1 MTLLNRGFFIL
12 LSYFFIDGNING
24 KENRLHTFSHPCM
37 GTIFKVS
44 VHSEKSRNKVEDIV
58 QGSFK
63 IAGEMDDRFS
73 DYSAESEVSK
83 FNKQESHIPFKI
95 SSELLEL
102 LTISQ
107 SLYHKTSASFEPAAG
122 ALTQLWRLSRKTKRL
137 PDQKTLSLAIK
148 ASSFASL
155 IIDRKNKTLTKK
167 DHLTR
172 LDFGGIAKGYTADK
186 MLNYLQEHD
195 LISCSISA
203 GGDVIVGDPPP
214 GRLYWIIRINPFGD
228 SNSETMRV
236 KLSNAAVS
244 TSGNVEQFIQIGG
257 KKYSH
262 IINPKNGLGL
272 TTNHAAVVISNKGS
286 MSDALATSI
295 SILGKSGLK
304 ILNHFPNTEAAII
317 DLNDNKVT
325 KSPNFNKF
333 SK

>member
-1 MTLLNRGFFIL
+1 MILLNRGFFIL

-63 IAGEMDDRFS
+63 IADEMDDRFS

-83 FNKQESHIPFKI
+83 FNKQESYIPFKI

-195 LISCSISA
+195 LKSCSISA

-262 IINPKNGLGL
+262 IVNPKNGLGL

-304 ILNHFPNTEAAII
+304 ILDHFPNTEAAII

-325 KSPNFNKF
+325 KSSNFNKF

>member
-1 MTLLNRGFFIL
+1 MILLNRGFFIL

-44 VHSEKSRNKVEDIV
+44 VHSEKFRNKVDDIV

-63 IAGEMDDRFS
+63 IADEMDDRFS

-83 FNKQESHIPFKI
+83 FNKQESYIPFKI

-167 DHLTR
+167 NHLTR

-195 LISCSISA
+195 LKSCSISA
-203 GGDVIVGDPPP
+203 GGDVIVGNPPP

-262 IINPKNGLGL
+262 IVNPKNGLGL

-304 ILNHFPNTEAAII
+304 ILDHFPNTEAAII

-325 KSPNFNKF
+325 KSSNFNKF

>member
-63 IAGEMDDRFS
+63 IADEMDDRFS

-195 LISCSISA
+195 LKSCSISA
-203 GGDVIVGDPPP
+203 GGDVIVGNPPP

-262 IINPKNGLGL
+262 IVNPKNGLGL

-304 ILNHFPNTEAAII
+304 ILDHFPNTEAAII

-325 KSPNFNKF
+325 KSSNFNKF

>member
-1 MTLLNRGFFIL
+1 
-12 LSYFFIDGNING
+12 
-24 KENRLHTFSHPCM
+24 M

-44 VHSEKSRNKVEDIV
+44 VHSEKPRNKVEDIV

-63 IAGEMDDRFS
+63 IADEMDDRFS

-195 LISCSISA
+195 LKSCSISA

-214 GRLYWIIRINPFGD
+214 GRLYWIIKINPFGD

>member
-63 IAGEMDDRFS
+63 IADEMDDRFS

-83 FNKQESHIPFKI
+83 FNKQESHIPFRI

-167 DHLTR
+167 NHLTR

-195 LISCSISA
+195 LKSCSISA
-203 GGDVIVGDPPP
+203 GGDVIVGNPPP

-262 IINPKNGLGL
+262 IVNPKNGLGL

-304 ILNHFPNTEAAII
+304 ILDHFPNTEAAII

>member
-63 IAGEMDDRFS
+63 IADEMDERFS

-195 LISCSISA
+195 LKSCSISA
-203 GGDVIVGDPPP
+203 GGDVIVGNPPP

-317 DLNDNKVT
+317 DLNNNKVT

-333 SK
+333 SE

>member
-1 MTLLNRGFFIL
+1 
-12 LSYFFIDGNING
+12 
-24 KENRLHTFSHPCM
+24 M

-63 IAGEMDDRFS
+63 IADEMDDRFS

-83 FNKQESHIPFKI
+83 FNKQGSHIPFKI

-107 SLYHKTSASFEPAAG
+107 ILYYKTSASFEPAAG
-122 ALTQLWRLSRKTKRL
+122 ALTQLWRLSRKSKRL

-155 IIDRKNKTLTKK
+155 IIDRKKKTLTKK

-195 LISCSISA
+195 LKSCSISA
-203 GGDVIVGDPPP
+203 GGDVIVGNPPP

-244 TSGNVEQFIQIGG
+244 TSGNVEQFIQVGG

-262 IINPKNGLGL
+262 IVNPKNGLGL
-272 TTNHAAVVISNKGS
+272 TTNHATVVISNKGS

-317 DLNDNKVT
+317 DLNNNKVT

>member
-12 LSYFFIDGNING
+12 LSYFFIDENING

-44 VHSEKSRNKVEDIV
+44 VHSEKSRNKVEGIV

-63 IAGEMDDRFS
+63 IADEMDDRFS

-83 FNKQESHIPFKI
+83 FNKQESHIPFRI

-102 LTISQ
+102 LTISEG
-107 SLYHKTSASFEPAAG
+107 LYHKTSASFDPAAG

-148 ASSFASL
+148 ASSFSSL

-195 LISCSISA
+195 LKSCSISA

-272 TTNHAAVVISNKGS
+272 TTNHAVVVISNKGS

-317 DLNDNKVT
+317 DLNDNKVI
-325 KSPNFNKF
+325 KSSNFNKI

>member
-1 MTLLNRGFFIL
+1 M
-12 LSYFFIDGNING
+12 Y
-24 KENRLHTFSHPCM
+24 
-37 GTIFKVS
+37 
-44 VHSEKSRNKVEDIV
+44 
-58 QGSFK
+58 
-63 IAGEMDDRFS
+63 
-73 DYSAESEVSK
+73 
-83 FNKQESHIPFKI
+83 
-95 SSELLEL
+95 
-102 LTISQ
+102 
-107 SLYHKTSASFEPAAG
+107 
-122 ALTQLWRLSRKTKRL
+122 KR
-137 PDQKTLSLAIK
+137 Q
-148 ASSFASL
+148 
-155 IIDRKNKTLTKK
+155 KK

-186 MLNYLQEHD
+186 MLNYLQELD
-195 LISCSISA
+195 LKSCSISA

-304 ILNHFPNTEAAII
+304 ILDHFPNTEAAII

>member
-12 LSYFFIDGNING
+12 LSCFFIDENING

-195 LISCSISA
+195 LKSCSISA

-272 TTNHAAVVISNKGS
+272 TTNHAAVVVSNKGS

-304 ILNHFPNTEAAII
+304 ILNHFANTEAAII

>member
-1 MTLLNRGFFIL
+1 
-12 LSYFFIDGNING
+12 
-24 KENRLHTFSHPCM
+24 M

-63 IAGEMDDRFS
+63 IADEMDDRFS

-195 LISCSISA
+195 LKSCSISA
-203 GGDVIVGDPPP
+203 GGDVIVGNPPP

-262 IINPKNGLGL
+262 IVNPKNGLGL

-304 ILNHFPNTEAAII
+304 ILDHFPNTEAAII

>member
-44 VHSEKSRNKVEDIV
+44 IHSEKSRNKVEDIV

-63 IAGEMDDRFS
+63 IADEMDDRFS

-83 FNKQESHIPFKI
+83 FNKQGSHIPFKI

-137 PDQKTLSLAIK
+137 PEQKTLSLAIK

-195 LISCSISA
+195 LKSCSISA
-203 GGDVIVGDPPP
+203 GGDVIVGNPPP

-317 DLNDNKVT
+317 DLNNNKVT

-333 SK
+333 SE

>member
-44 VHSEKSRNKVEDIV
+44 VHSEKSRNKVGDIV

-73 DYSAESEVSK
+73 DYSAESEVSR
-83 FNKQESHIPFKI
+83 FNKQGSHIPFKI

-195 LISCSISA
+195 LKSCSISA

>member
-44 VHSEKSRNKVEDIV
+44 IHSEKSRNKVEDIV

-63 IAGEMDDRFS
+63 IADEMDDRFS

-83 FNKQESHIPFKI
+83 FNKQGSHIPFKI

-107 SLYHKTSASFEPAAG
+107 ILYYKTSASFEPAAG

-195 LISCSISA
+195 LKSCSISA

-244 TSGNVEQFIQIGG
+244 TSGNVEQFIQVGG

-262 IINPKNGLGL
+262 ICLL
-272 TTNHAAVVISNKGS
+272 Y
-286 MSDALATSI
+286 TS
-295 SILGKSGLK
+295 
-304 ILNHFPNTEAAII
+304 P
-317 DLNDNKVT
+317 
-325 KSPNFNKF
+325 SPRD
-333 SK
+333 S

>member
-1 MTLLNRGFFIL
+1 
-12 LSYFFIDGNING
+12 
-24 KENRLHTFSHPCM
+24 M

-44 VHSEKSRNKVEDIV
+44 VHSEKPRNKVEDIV

-63 IAGEMDDRFS
+63 IADEMDDRFS

-83 FNKQESHIPFKI
+83 FNKQGSHIPFKI

-195 LISCSISA
+195 LKSCSISA
-203 GGDVIVGDPPP
+203 GGDVIVGNPPP

-262 IINPKNGLGL
+262 IVNPKNGLGL

-304 ILNHFPNTEAAII
+304 ILDHFPNTEAAII

-325 KSPNFNKF
+325 KSSNFNKF

>member
-44 VHSEKSRNKVEDIV
+44 VYSEKSRNKVEHIV

-63 IAGEMDDRFS
+63 IANEMDDRFS

-83 FNKQESHIPFKI
+83 FNKQESHIPFRI

-137 PDQKTLSLAIK
+137 PDQKTLSLAIT
-148 ASSFASL
+148 ASSFSSL
-155 IIDRKNKTLTKK
+155 IIDRKNKTLIKK

-195 LISCSISA
+195 LKSCSISA
-203 GGDVIVGDPPP
+203 GGDVIVGNPPP

-304 ILNHFPNTEAAII
+304 ILDHFPNTEAAII

>member
-1 MTLLNRGFFIL
+1 M

-24 KENRLHTFSHPCM
+24 KENHLHTFSHPCM

-63 IAGEMDDRFS
+63 IADEMDDRFS

-83 FNKQESHIPFKI
+83 FNKQGSHIPFKI
-95 SSELLEL
+95 SGELLEL
-102 LTISQ
+102 LTISE

-155 IIDRKNKTLTKK
+155 IIDRKKKTLTKK

-195 LISCSISA
+195 LKSCSISA

-214 GRLYWIIRINPFGD
+214 GRLYWIIKINPFGD

-244 TSGNVEQFIQIGG
+244 TSGKVEQFIQIDG

-262 IINPKNGLGL
+262 IVNPKNGLGL
-272 TTNHAAVVISNKGS
+272 TTNHAAIVISNKGS

>member
-12 LSYFFIDGNING
+12 LSCFFIDENING

-195 LISCSISA
+195 LKSCSISA

-214 GRLYWIIRINPFGD
+214 GRLYWIIKINPFGD

-262 IINPKNGLGL
+262 IVNPKNGLGL

-304 ILNHFPNTEAAII
+304 ILDHFPNTEAAII

-325 KSPNFNKF
+325 KSSNFNKF

>member
-44 VHSEKSRNKVEDIV
+44 IHSEKSRNKVEDIV

-63 IAGEMDDRFS
+63 IADEMDDRFS

-83 FNKQESHIPFKI
+83 FNKQGSHIPFKI

-107 SLYHKTSASFEPAAG
+107 SLYHKTNASFEPAAG

-137 PDQKTLSLAIK
+137 PEQKTLSLAIK

-155 IIDRKNKTLTKK
+155 IIDRKKKTLTKK

-195 LISCSISA
+195 LKSCSISA
-203 GGDVIVGDPPP
+203 GGDVIVGNPPP

-317 DLNDNKVT
+317 DLNNNKVT

>member
-63 IAGEMDDRFS
+63 IADEMDDRFS

-195 LISCSISA
+195 LKSCSISA
-203 GGDVIVGDPPP
+203 GGDVIVGNPPP

-262 IINPKNGLGL
+262 IVNPKNGLGL
-272 TTNHAAVVISNKGS
+272 TTNHAAVVVSNKGS

-304 ILNHFPNTEAAII
+304 ILDHFPNTEAAII

>member
-1 MTLLNRGFFIL
+1 
-12 LSYFFIDGNING
+12 
-24 KENRLHTFSHPCM
+24 M

-63 IAGEMDDRFS
+63 IADEMDDRFS

-83 FNKQESHIPFKI
+83 FNKQGSHIPFRI

-107 SLYHKTSASFEPAAG
+107 SLHHKTSASFEPAAG

-195 LISCSISA
+195 LKSCSISA
-203 GGDVIVGDPPP
+203 GGDVIVGNPPP

-262 IINPKNGLGL
+262 IVNPKNGLGL

>member
-1 MTLLNRGFFIL
+1 
-12 LSYFFIDGNING
+12 
-24 KENRLHTFSHPCM
+24 M

-63 IAGEMDDRFS
+63 IADEMDDRFS

-83 FNKQESHIPFKI
+83 FNNQGSHIPFKI
-95 SSELLEL
+95 SGELLEL
-102 LTISQ
+102 LTISE

-155 IIDRKNKTLTKK
+155 IIDRKKKTLTKK

-195 LISCSISA
+195 LKSCSISA

-214 GRLYWIIRINPFGD
+214 GRLYWIIKINPFGD

-244 TSGNVEQFIQIGG
+244 TSGKVEQFIQIDG

-262 IINPKNGLGL
+262 IVNPKNGLGL
-272 TTNHAAVVISNKGS
+272 TTNHATVVISNKGS

-325 KSPNFNKF
+325 KSSNFNKF

>member
-1 MTLLNRGFFIL
+1 MILLNRGFFIL

-63 IAGEMDDRFS
+63 IADEMDDRFS

-195 LISCSISA
+195 LKSCSISA
-203 GGDVIVGDPPP
+203 GGDVIVGNPPP

-304 ILNHFPNTEAAII
+304 ILDHFPNTEAAII

-325 KSPNFNKF
+325 KSSNFNKF

>member
-44 VHSEKSRNKVEDIV
+44 IHSEKSRNKVEDIV

-63 IAGEMDDRFS
+63 IADEMDDRFS

-83 FNKQESHIPFKI
+83 FNEQGSHIPFKI

-155 IIDRKNKTLTKK
+155 IIDRKKKTLTKK
-167 DHLTR
+167 AHLTR

-195 LISCSISA
+195 LKSCSISA
-203 GGDVIVGDPPP
+203 GGDVIVGNPPP

-262 IINPKNGLGL
+262 IVNPKNGLGL
-272 TTNHAAVVISNKGS
+272 TTNHAVVVISNKGS

-295 SILGKSGLK
+295 SICLLY
-304 ILNHFPNTEAAII
+304 T
-317 DLNDNKVT
+317 
-325 KSPNFNKF
+325 SP
-333 SK
+333 SSRD

>member
-1 MTLLNRGFFIL
+1 
-12 LSYFFIDGNING
+12 
-24 KENRLHTFSHPCM
+24 M

-63 IAGEMDDRFS
+63 IADEMDDRFS

-83 FNKQESHIPFKI
+83 FNKQGSHIPFKI

-107 SLYHKTSASFEPAAG
+107 ILYYKTSASFEPAAG

-155 IIDRKNKTLTKK
+155 IIDRKKKTLTKK

-195 LISCSISA
+195 LKSCSISA

-214 GRLYWIIRINPFGD
+214 GRLYWIIKINPFGD

-244 TSGNVEQFIQIGG
+244 TSGKVEQFIQIDG

-262 IINPKNGLGL
+262 IVNPKNGLGL
-272 TTNHAAVVISNKGS
+272 TTNHATVVISNKGS

>member
-1 MTLLNRGFFIL
+1 
-12 LSYFFIDGNING
+12 
-24 KENRLHTFSHPCM
+24 M

-44 VHSEKSRNKVEDIV
+44 VHSEKPRNKVEDIV

-63 IAGEMDDRFS
+63 IADEMDDRFS

-83 FNKQESHIPFKI
+83 FNKQGSHIPFKI
-95 SSELLEL
+95 SSELLEML
-102 LTISQ
+102 NIPQ

-195 LISCSISA
+195 LKSCSISA

-272 TTNHAAVVISNKGS
+272 TTNHAAIVISNKGS

>member
-37 GTIFKVS
+37 GTIFKVA

-83 FNKQESHIPFKI
+83 FNKQGSHIPFKI

-195 LISCSISA
+195 LKSCSISA

-262 IINPKNGLGL
+262 IVNPKNGLGL